1 MQRVPQQFICI
12 VPITSITTY
21 TDYGTHMHLYLHQC
35 RKQLNWSTQSKGD
48 HDKAVQLYEKG
59 GELSYAMSL
68 CFKAGNEGRKDM
80 FDILQKITDGL
91 TTSDNS
97 SNANPQVTH
106 KI

>member
-1 MQRVPQQFICI
+1 
-12 VPITSITTY
+12 
-21 TDYGTHMHLYLHQC
+21 
-35 RKQLNWSTQSKGD
+35 
-48 HDKAVQLYEKG
+48 
-59 GELSYAMSL
+59 MSL